1 MVDQGN
7 RAAAYDSL
15 RSVLRALDEEDD
27 ATPMPAYDG
36 TGWNH
41 PEITPSTAVAC
52 GNERMPT
59 SDAESG
65 VLSRPESASED
76 EDWPKGRFAV
86 ALGHVGPAAR
96 KALAAIT
103 FAAPTAGLLL
113 AGALFILPTPNG
125 HSARTA
131 LDELRLVTESQAD
144 PVSSA
149 EIIDAG
155 ETEFTESQRSGRGV
169 AGFAELARKALA
181 AMDFTIESPQPNTS
195 EN

>member
-36 TGWNH
+36 PGGNH
-41 PEITPSTAVAC
+41 PGITPSTAVAC

-59 SDAESG
+59 SDVERGA
-65 VLSRPESASED
+65 LRRPEPASED
-76 EDWPKGRFAV
+76 EDGLRGRFAV
-86 ALGHVGPAAR
+86 ALGHVGPA
-96 KALAAIT
+96 
-103 FAAPTAGLLL
+103 AGLLL